1 MYFVIVVC
9 FLFVCVG
16 LGGGVSRNLRILS
29 FSCCDALLI
38 TLGTPVHL
46 FLN

>member
-16 LGGGVSRNLRILS
+16 LGGGYQGILEFCLS
-29 FSCCDALLI
+29 LVVMPSLL
-38 TLGTPVHL
+38 H
-46 FLN
+46 